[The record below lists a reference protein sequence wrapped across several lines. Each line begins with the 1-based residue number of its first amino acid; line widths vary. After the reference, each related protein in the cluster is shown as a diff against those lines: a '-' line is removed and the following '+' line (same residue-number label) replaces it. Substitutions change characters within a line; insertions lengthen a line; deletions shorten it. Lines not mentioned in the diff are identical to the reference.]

1 MNGNIVAGADNRIN
15 FKIEGNGKIVGVD
28 NGNAA
33 DTDSYKGTSRKAFS
47 GKALVIVQST
57 KDEGSFTLSASS
69 DGLSGSN
76 ISVKTVKNAVEGDAY
91 LQSYTI
97 AKNCR
102 NIQ

>member
-57 KDEGSFTLSASS
+57 KDEGSFTFSASS

-76 ISVKTVKNAVEGDAY
+76 ISVKTVK
-91 LQSYTI
+91 
-97 AKNCR
+97 KCC
-102 NIQ
+102 

>member
-1 MNGNIVAGADNRIN
+1 M
-15 FKIEGNGKIVGVD
+15 
-28 NGNAA
+28 
-33 DTDSYKGTSRKAFS
+33 
-47 GKALVIVQST
+47 ALVIVQST

-97 AKNCR
+97 AKNYMLMLVKNLICL
-102 NIQ
+102 QKL